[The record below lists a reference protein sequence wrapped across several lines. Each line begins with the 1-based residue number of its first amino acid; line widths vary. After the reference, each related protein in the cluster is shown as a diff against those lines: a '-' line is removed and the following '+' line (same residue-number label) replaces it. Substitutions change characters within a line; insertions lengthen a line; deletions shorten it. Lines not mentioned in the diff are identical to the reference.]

1 MASIGF
7 VSKKRLRRAR
17 RNVPSGFV
25 LHFAILMGHFG
36 AFWGVLGN
44 SGVWRARPDG
54 PSRRLGLGD
63 SNTGDVTLA
72 SHERT
77 VLHLQAWYC
86 AEMIIFAQRAQPAHR
101 FTRKTKENFLKS
113 A

>member
-44 SGVWRARPDG
+44 SGVWRARPAA

-72 SHERT
+72 SHERA
-77 VLHLQAWYC
+77 VLHLQAWCC
-86 AEMIIFAQRAQPAHR
+86 AEMITAAQRAARARR
-101 FTRKTKENFLKS
+101 FPSKTSECFFKS